1 VETSTSLEEHF
12 MTDNIEFRKFDAPT
26 VHDLQ
31 SAERDRKRIEKARV
45 DGTLVC
51 TEDQADAMASLP
63 EYTGTTD
70 SDRAEYLRA
79 NSHELATQAVAAAR
93 EKIGGR
99 NLAVEADAYANQR
112 ALERANQLIT
122 DPDSVMNAARPECND
137 TTSKE
142 NAKRV
147 GQEILGARHVHDF
160 LSDSEGSF
168 EGISPGFL
176 MTIADKMTA
185 TREERVGAA
194 VDEAWPTEEDLDE
207 VDRMQAEYYE
217 TPVEEV

>member
-1 VETSTSLEEHF
+1 MTTDIPSLGPTPIKTHREFMAKVHEAEST
-12 MTDNIEFRKFDAPT
+12 T
-26 VHDLQ
+26 
-31 SAERDRKRIEKARV
+31 
-45 DGTLVC
+45 
-51 TEDQADAMASLP
+51 LP

-79 NSHELATQAVAAAR
+79 NSHELATEAVTSAR
-93 EKIGGR
+93 
-99 NLAVEADAYANQR
+99 QQ
-112 ALERANQLIT
+112 RANQLIT
-122 DPDSVMNAARPECND
+122 DPDSVMDAARPERND
-137 TTSKE
+137 ATSKE

-147 GQEILGARHVHDF
+147 GQEILGARHVHEF

-168 EGISPGFL
+168 EGISPGCL
-176 MTIADKMTA
+176 MTDNRLAELQSFSNQLASVSTDFEAELENRFCETIPEAAAFLSDMQRADEMAA

-217 TPVEEV
+217 KPVEEV